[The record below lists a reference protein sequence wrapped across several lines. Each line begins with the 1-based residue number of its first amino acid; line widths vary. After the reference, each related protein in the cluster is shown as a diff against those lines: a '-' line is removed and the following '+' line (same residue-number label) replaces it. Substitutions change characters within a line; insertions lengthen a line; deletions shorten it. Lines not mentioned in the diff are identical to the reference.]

1 MARPA
6 LDLVTR
12 RRSEQD
18 EDGRRP
24 RAALGEETL
33 GKPDVDVPAG
43 RERPGLVR
51 RVAGIHQDGEAPAED
66 GRFVDS
72 PMLLL
77 DRGHEPTLRPA

>member
-24 RAALGEETL
+24 GAALGEEAL

-51 RVAGIHQDGEAPAED
+51 RVAGIHQDGEAPVEND
-66 GRFVDS
+66 RFVDTL
-72 PMLLL
+72 PLLF
-77 DRGHEPTLRPA
+77 DRGHGFTLRPA